1 MANKTITFT
10 KAINTSL
17 QATDIIYYVN
27 EDGNKVKLGKC
38 VSVADDRLSFVVDVD
53 DTARPPQDNAYF
65 MFNKNNVINTNGL
78 IGYHA
83 TVTLKNTSTDKCELY
98 AINSEA
104 VLSSK

>member
-38 VSVADDRLSFVVDVD
+38 VSVADDRLSFVVDVY
-53 DTARPPQDNAYF
+53 DTAKPPQDNAYF

-78 IGYHA
+78 LGYHA
-83 TVTLKNTSTDKCELY
+83 TVTMKNTSTEFCELY
-98 AINSEA
+98 AVNSEA
-104 VLSSK
+104 SFSS